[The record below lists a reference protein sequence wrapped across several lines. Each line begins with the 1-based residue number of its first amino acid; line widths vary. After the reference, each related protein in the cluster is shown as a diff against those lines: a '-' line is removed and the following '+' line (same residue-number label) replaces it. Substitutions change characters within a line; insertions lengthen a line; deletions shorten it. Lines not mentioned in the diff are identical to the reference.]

1 MGQCLLEISWV
12 QKQDLYNDST
22 AIMNEGHF
30 TRPYSEMKNCK
41 TVAAGGGN
49 QSFGMSPQ
57 KVIQSQVVSPE

>member
-1 MGQCLLEISWV
+1 MGQCLLEISVIWV

-41 TVAAGGGN
+41 TVAAGGGI
-49 QSFGMSPQ
+49 SLLG
-57 KVIQSQVVSPE
+57 